1 MKGTVVATWVN
12 TTRKLLGNDI
22 VNKSMNEIGWGSQKI
37 FSPIENVDD
46 IKVKNFVAH
55 MAKQSNMSVKD
66 LWRKI
71 GQDNILSFSKDY
83 SSFFNHDNVYTFLK
97 SLYDIHVVMTKRFKG
112 AKPPIVSLEPISK
125 NQAIFTYNSEREM
138 FDYFLGMLDG
148 TFNYFNEKA
157 VVEEIS
163 RTSGS
168 LKLKLTFQ
176 QDIYYKK
183 NYKLN
188 SFLSFGKIKNFALK
202 LAIAV
207 GVIITVINIPLMGF
221 ASIIRPIISGLIT
234 GGVTFFIASAMIK
247 PVESIKEE
255 LERIIDNKYDISG
268 DIVTDDF
275 FEDIYKLLN
284 KHKETIQ
291 ADFVGFKGVTD
302 EMGTFINKINNLLKS
317 MESASDDI
325 SAVVEQ
331 VADNAV
337 SQAENTDTVVN
348 ALDSNIKELTTI
360 VEVENNHKTQL
371 EEIIQ
376 KINDSQLKLE
386 ESSNNINTSLNEF
399 SEVKLRGAQ
408 LENKAKDITSIVSI
422 VSQIS
427 DQTNLLALNAS
438 IEAARAG
445 IHGSGFSVVAES
457 IRKLAEQSKL
467 SVKEIN
473 SNLAVFIGE
482 IKKLV
487 EQIDSQYDL
496 LEGETGRLV
505 NVKES
510 SFKTNESISKVA
522 KSMIGTIEK
531 LNVQAQSID
540 NLTENM
546 KSLSSI
552 AEENSAYSEEG
563 SAGVTNY
570 TQDIK
575 TLTENI
581 SNFQKVSDVFKED
594 LDRYKI

>member
-376 KINDSQLKLE
+376 KISDSQLKLE